1 MSRFCC
7 VRQSALLSFHSK
19 IIRPLAVQ
27 AALGYNLPCNV
38 RNLAGASM
46 KRRELLRASVI
57 TGAAAALST
66 SLSPAQRGVDASND
80 LAAPGW
86 KPLFLDEHQNE
97 TLIILS
103 DLIIPATDTPGAK
116 EALVNRYIDL
126 LLAAEPHESQ
136 KGFLNSLGYIDGES
150 IRRYKAAFRY
160 LAREDQDDLLHSLAF
175 PMGNSGWTGEAAGS
189 DVGHGHFQH
198 LKQRISMAYYSSQI
212 GAKELGWDGA
222 PAHGVYQGCEHS
234 EEKHK

>member
-1 MSRFCC
+1 
-7 VRQSALLSFHSK
+7 
-19 IIRPLAVQ
+19 
-27 AALGYNLPCNV
+27 
-38 RNLAGASM
+38 M

-57 TGAAAALST
+57 TGAAAALGT
-66 SLSPAQRGVDASND
+66 SLSATQNPAQDSTPASELTPAQRGLDASND

-97 TLIILS
+97 TLIIVS

-116 EALVNRYIDL
+116 GALVNRYIDL
-126 LLAAEPHESQ
+126 LLAAETRESQ
-136 KGFLNSLGYIDGES
+136 KAFLNSLGYLDGES

-160 LAREDQDDLLHSLAF
+160 LAREDQDDLLHSLAY
-175 PMGNSGWTGEAAGS
+175 PSGNSGWTGEAAGP
-189 DVGHGHFQH
+189 DIGHGHFQH

-222 PAHGVYQGCEHS
+222 PAHGVYQGCEHP
-234 EEKHK
+234 EGKHK